1 MSATYL
7 VEVITFDD
15 LRPGDRVLYQ
25 GAPVTI
31 AAVGVNTVLRSI
43 VEATYTTN
51 DGMVGSIPKL
61 LCPPLCRNFPDTPP
75 PLADA

>member
-1 MSATYL
+1 VSTTYL
-7 VEVITFDD
+7 VEVVDFDD

-31 AAVGVNTVLRSI
+31 AAVGVNMVLPSI
-43 VEATYTTN
+43 VEATYTTS

-61 LCPPLCRNFPDTPP
+61 LCPPLCRIVPDTPP
-75 PLADA
+75 ALEAA

>member
-7 VEVITFDD
+7 VEVVNFDD
-15 LRPGDRVLYQ
+15 LRPGDRVLHQ

-31 AAVGVNTVLRSI
+31 ATVGCNLVMPAI
-43 VEATYTTN
+43 VEAIYISR

-61 LCPPLCRNFPDTPP
+61 LCPPLCRIIPDTPP
-75 PLADA
+75 ALEAA